1 MGVPE
6 ATDENESANDLVQS
20 HELELQMGI
29 NDWWLIQVTGGFDQ
43 PLRENLQPQTSARQ
57 QAS

>member
-1 MGVPE
+1 MPE

-43 PLRENLQPQTSARQ
+43 PLRENRHPETSARQ

>member
-20 HELELQMGI
+20 HELELQMAST
-29 NDWWLIQVTGGFDQ
+29 TGGSF
-43 PLRENLQPQTSARQ
+43 R
-57 QAS
+57 

>member
-29 NDWWLIQVTGGFDQ
+29 ND
-43 PLRENLQPQTSARQ
+43 
-57 QAS
+57 